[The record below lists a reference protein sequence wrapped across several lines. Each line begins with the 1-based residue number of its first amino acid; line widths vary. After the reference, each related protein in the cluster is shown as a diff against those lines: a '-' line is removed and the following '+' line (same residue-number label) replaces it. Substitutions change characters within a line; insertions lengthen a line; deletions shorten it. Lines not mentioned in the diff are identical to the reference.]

1 MSRILP
7 LLAILLVAI
16 LLIGRAG
23 RVQEAQDTRDA
34 TLASAAAEPAPGLR
48 QGEAPPRLRP
58 DRSALPASQPA
69 LGTPQ
74 IDRMIALA
82 SRQRIERERRFTYI
96 DSLFAESDSLVR
108 RWADRQGQPLRVAL
122 VDAPDLPGW
131 RPMLPSIAR
140 RALAAWQEVMPDL
153 RPEVVA
159 DPAQA
164 DITIR
169 WIERFELERT
179 GQTDLQY
186 LQTGLIQRAEVQLA
200 LQTRS
205 GQPLRDEGLFAVA
218 VHEIGH
224 ALGLPHSGDPRDTM
238 YPDTRTAAISSRDRA
253 TLVLLYAVTPG
264 TLRVAP

>member
-1 MSRILP
+1 MSRFLP
-7 LLAILLVAI
+7 LLAVLLVAI

-23 RVQEAQDTRDA
+23 RVREAPEA
-34 TLASAAAEPAPGLR
+34 TLASTAAEPAPGDPQR
-48 QGEAPPRLRP
+48 GVPQRLRP
-58 DRSALPASQPA
+58 DRAALPASQPA

-82 SRQRIERERRFTYI
+82 SRQRIDRERRFTYI

-122 VDAPDLPGW
+122 VDAPDIPGW

-153 RPEVVA
+153 RHEVVA

-186 LQTGLIQRAEVQLA
+186 LQTGVIQRAEVQLA
-200 LQTRS
+200 LQTHN